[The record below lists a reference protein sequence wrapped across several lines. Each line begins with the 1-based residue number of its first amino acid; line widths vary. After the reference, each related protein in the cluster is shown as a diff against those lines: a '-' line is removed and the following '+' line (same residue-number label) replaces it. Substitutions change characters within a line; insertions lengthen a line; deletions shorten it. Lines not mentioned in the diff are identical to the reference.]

1 MTRQFLAVLL
11 LPIFAVVGMVGCGDD
26 EPPVVPVN
34 PYLKFTTGDTF
45 EFDYYDRDLTGAR
58 QDASKQVIV
67 WAVVR
72 TDLDTLGKDG
82 VTEIVETRYD
92 ATGTTQTGSSK
103 IYVLANGQ
111 GEFHQYDLM
120 RTVMDRFS
128 GGVDLSTYLDSIPK
142 VWVQVGDTKSASA
155 VEIEDLAAGAL
166 ITKALNDVTVATF
179 TFDAQIKMGIRS
191 QHLGKTSVTVPAGT
205 YASAYS
211 TDNFVRVN
219 LSNTTPITVGPITLP
234 PGSTL
239 VNDSVNVH
247 YDLDVEDGPIRQQIE
262 SKALLVAG
270 LYPLNINGSEME
282 LTSSTRASV
291 D

>member
-11 LPIFAVVGMVGCGDD
+11 LPILAVVGMVGCGDD
-26 EPPVVPVN
+26 DPVVPVN
-34 PYLKFTTGDTF
+34 PYMKFAAGDTF
-45 EFDYYDRDLTGAR
+45 NFDYYDRDSTGAR

-128 GGVDLSTYLDSIPK
+128 GGVDLSAYLDSIPK

-155 VEIEDLAAGAL
+155 IQIQDLAAGTL
-166 ITKALNDVTVATF
+166 INKTLKDVTVSTF

-219 LSNTTPITVGPITLP
+219 LSNVDEIPPLIPAGTV
-234 PGSTL
+234 L
-239 VNDSVNVH
+239 VNDSVNIR

-262 SKALLVAG
+262 SKALTIAG
-270 LYPLNINGSEME
+270 LFPLNINGSEMV

>member
-34 PYLKFTTGDTF
+34 PYMKFAAGDTF
-45 EFDYYDRDLTGAR
+45 KFDYYDRDSAGTR

-72 TDLDTLGKDG
+72 ADLDTLGKDG

-128 GGVDLSTYLDSIPK
+128 GGVDLSAYLDSIPK

-155 VEIEDLAAGAL
+155 VEIEDLAAGMVF
-166 ITKALNDVTVATF
+166 TKTLNDVTVASF

-219 LSNTTPITVGPITLP
+219 LSNVDAISGVIPAGTV
-234 PGSTL
+234 L

-247 YDLDVEDGPIRQQIE
+247 YDLDVEDGPVRQQIE

-270 LYPLNINGSEME
+270 LYPVNVNGSEME